1 MRLFVVVL
9 VMAITAST
17 RPWRLGHGTS
27 GTPEKRKLMRDA
39 PQSFTVGQV
48 ATVSTTRI
56 TPNLTVPIR
65 TGHRAT
71 TRLAPNIPRA
81 VVAIRRAA

>member
-1 MRLFVVVL
+1 MRLFVVSWSWRSRHRL
-9 VMAITAST
+9 

-71 TRLAPNIPRA
+71 TLGPQYPEGCGGD
-81 VVAIRRAA
+81 